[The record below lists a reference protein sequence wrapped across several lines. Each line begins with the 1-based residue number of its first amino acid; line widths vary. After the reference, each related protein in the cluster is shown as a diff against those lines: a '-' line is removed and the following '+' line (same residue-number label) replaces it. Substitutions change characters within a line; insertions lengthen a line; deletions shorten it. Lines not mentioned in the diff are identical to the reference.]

1 MAIKIASF
9 TMTSALGAGKI
20 AHIAP
25 LRDGVTG
32 LNPIV
37 VSQGINSFAGR
48 VDSLD
53 ALSIPAHL
61 QHFDCRNNRL
71 AYLAIGQDEFLSQ
84 VVQVREQLGRG
95 RGGIFVGTSTS
106 GILSTEQAYSQSN
119 QVSQLPDWYLYPST
133 QNPSSL
139 ANFVAA
145 LTKISGPCFTL
156 STACSSSAKV
166 FASAARALHAGFID
180 YAIVGGVDS
189 LCDTTLQGFNSLQ
202 LVDNQRCRPFDRN
215 RNGINLG
222 EAGGFALL
230 VRGETKNAL
239 TLLGVGESSDAYHMS
254 SPHPEGV
261 GAYLAMQ
268 QALHNAGLNT
278 ADINYINLHGT
289 ATVANDLAEGKA
301 VNRLFAHVPAC
312 SSTKGFT
319 GHTLGAAGII
329 EVNIALLAIEQQMVW
344 GNAQLAEYDSAT
356 EIRPILASVKTP
368 INCVLSNSFG
378 FGGSNCSVVV
388 GH

>member
-20 AHIAP
+20 AHIGP

-48 VDSLD
+48 VDNLE

-61 QHFDCRNNRL
+61 QLFDCRNNRL

-119 QVSQLPDWYLYPST
+119 QFIQLPDWYLYPST

-145 LTKISGPCFTL
+145 LTEISGPCFTV

-268 QALHNAGLNT
+268 QALHNAGLNS

-301 VNRLFAHVPAC
+301 VKRLFAHVPAC

-356 EIRPILASVKTP
+356 EIRPILTSVKAP